1 MLGKIGVFVFRLAGE
16 AVRRCPKIAPLS
28 RAWGRKSFPENSG
41 KRCRNGAEMVQK
53 RFRPLDR
60 TKRVVKD
67 QCFTRI
73 ARIHTNLREQRE
85 GRCVVVVRADR
96 RSYPVTEN
104 GTEGWRP
111 GKFHFGQN
119 IFVLNWALASATERK
134 KCKKLQFVMGSAAG
148 SCRL

>member
-1 MLGKIGVFVFRLAGE
+1 MLRITPNSSGLVWIG
-16 AVRRCPKIAPLS
+16 RR
-28 RAWGRKSFPENSG
+28 E
-41 KRCRNGAEMVQK
+41 
-53 RFRPLDR
+53 
-60 TKRVVKD
+60 KD

-134 KCKKLQFVMGSAAG
+134 KCKKLQFVRVRRPGAA
-148 SCRL
+148 